1 MWTQTEN
8 AELLRLWPTHR
19 ASEIAA
25 KLGKTRNA
33 VIGRMHRNNGTYA
46 GRIYGAEIVRR
57 EQVAAA
63 RKLKVEYQQRCLAQM
78 KKNIAA
84 KTPRNVAIK
93 QAVESGAT
101 LRAVGAVIGI
111 TGQAVSLIVLK
122 RT

>member
-1 MWTQTEN
+1 MWTRTEN
-8 AELLRLWPTHR
+8 AELVSLWPTHS

-33 VIGRMHRNNGTYA
+33 VIGRIHRNNGTYA
-46 GRIYGAEIVRR
+46 GRLYGAEIARR
-57 EQVAAA
+57 EQVAEAL
-63 RKLKVEYQQRCLAQM
+63 KLKSEHQKRCLAQM

-84 KTPRNVAIK
+84 KMPRNVAIK
-93 QAVESGAT
+93 LAVKNGAT

-122 RT
+122 RP